1 MQAALELGAEAVQV
15 GTAFLATTQ
24 SGASPEHRRALAHG
38 PRRTRLTRA
47 ITGRLARALATR
59 VTTEE
64 PVAPFPYQAMLMY
77 PLTSSG
83 DPDFRAFWAGQG
95 APLVRPD
102 RDAVE
107 LLRELAGARTSL
119 EA

>member
-1 MQAALELGAEAVQV
+1 MQV
-15 GTAFLATTQ
+15 GTAFLATRQ
-24 SGASPEHRRALAHG
+24 SGASAEHRQALADG

-47 ITGRLARALATR
+47 ITGRLARGLETR
-59 VTTEE
+59 ITTLDA
-64 PVAPFPYQAMLMY
+64 VAPFPYQAMLES

-83 DPDFRAFWAGQG
+83 DPDFRAFWAGQA
-95 APLVRPD
+95 APLVRRD

-107 LLRELAGARTSL
+107 LLRELAGARTAL